1 MRLVIISGRSGSGK
15 TIALH
20 ALEDLGFYCIDNLP
34 IFFLPELEQE
44 IGKRHPLVAV
54 SLDARNIPSDS
65 VHLKNVVQDLN
76 VRGESC
82 EILYLDANE
91 NILLQRFSETRR
103 KHPLTDVSTSL
114 REAVRKEHEIL
125 TPIANLADLTID
137 TSPLSRQELHNLIRD
152 RLAHHNGS
160 QIQLLLK
167 SFGFKHGLPPDA
179 DFVFDVRCLPNP
191 YWRLELRA
199 LSGLDEPV
207 IDYLETIPEVQGMLK
222 TLCHFLETWIP
233 HFEADNRSYIT
244 IAVGCTGGQHRSVY
258 MVESIAKKISHKIN
272 NTQIR
277 HRELKDLSNL
287 KFPPIAESI

>member
-20 ALEDLGFYCIDNLP
+20 VLEDLGFYCIDNLP
-34 IFFLPELEQE
+34 IFFLPELEKE
-44 IGKRHPLVAV
+44 IGNSHPLVAV

-65 VHLKNVVQDLN
+65 THLKTMVQDLN
-76 VRGESC
+76 ARGKSC
-82 EILYLDANE
+82 EILYLDAQE
-91 NILLQRFSETRR
+91 NALLQRFSETRR
-103 KHPLTDVSTSL
+103 KHPLTDNTTSL
-114 REAVRKEHEIL
+114 REAIRKEHELL
-125 TPIANLADLTID
+125 TPIAALADLTID

-152 RLAHHNGS
+152 RIAHHNGS
-160 QIQLLLK
+160 QVQLLLK

-191 YWRLELRA
+191 YWKIDLRA

-207 IDYLETIPEVQGMLK
+207 IQYLEGIPEVQSMLK
-222 TLCHFLETWIP
+222 HICSFLETWIP
-233 HFEADNRSYIT
+233 HFEADNRSYVT

-258 MVESIAKKISHKIN
+258 MVETIAKTISRQIA

-277 HRELKDLSNL
+277 HRELK
-287 KFPPIAESI
+287 ITA